1 MIGAMER
8 EAKKSSEHLVNLMLD
23 REIKHNK
30 SRFSDIDI
38 KDFQN
43 QVRTKK
49 MFTDLENRSVE
60 TQELKK
66 EIKL

>member
-1 MIGAMER
+1 MEK
-8 EAKKSSEHLVNLMLD
+8 EAKRSSEHLVNLMLD

-30 SRFSDIDI
+30 SRFSDVDI

-49 MFTDLENRSVE
+49 MFADLENRSVE
-60 TQELKK
+60 TEELKK
-66 EIKL
+66 EIKC